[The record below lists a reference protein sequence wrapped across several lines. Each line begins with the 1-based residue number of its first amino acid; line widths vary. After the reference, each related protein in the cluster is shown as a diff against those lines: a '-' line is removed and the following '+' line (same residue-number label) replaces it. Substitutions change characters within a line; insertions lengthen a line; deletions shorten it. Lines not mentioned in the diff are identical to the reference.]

1 VTISFC
7 AMSTKLLKMRPLVV
21 RLAWGST
28 LAAVSLRT
36 FRSQRVFLA
45 FSGVPSEVA
54 FAMERTHIV

>member
-1 VTISFC
+1 MTISFC

-45 FSGVPSEVA
+45 VSGVPS
-54 FAMERTHIV
+54 